1 MTPGGPDDKQPK
13 PADIITPKKKSQYV
27 DMGPYMNGPLEPEFL
42 SKRFT
47 HAPEKPKEQPAC
59 KVKAIRKDISTAE
72 RKARQ
77 FTEVGRCKEQLRTN
91 KNILKLLI
99 DDQKLSKDVIQKK
112 CARIDALTKGLA
124 AVSDQLKQLQQDC
137 QKLPSKE
144 QLASAKKER
153 DQAKD
158 EYLQSVEAM

>member
-42 SKRFT
+42 SKRFAN
-47 HAPEKPKEQPAC
+47 APEKPKEQPAC

-99 DDQKLSKDVIQKK
+99 DDRKL
-112 CARIDALTKGLA
+112 
-124 AVSDQLKQLQQDC
+124 
-137 QKLPSKE
+137 
-144 QLASAKKER
+144 
-153 DQAKD
+153 
-158 EYLQSVEAM
+158 

>member
-1 MTPGGPDDKQPK
+1 
-13 PADIITPKKKSQYV
+13 
-27 DMGPYMNGPLEPEFL
+27 MGPYMNGPLEPEFL

-47 HAPEKPKEQPAC
+47 HAPEKTKEQPAC

-112 CARIDALTKGLA
+112 CARIDALTKALA
-124 AVSDQLKQLQQDC
+124 ASVMSCEIVKNMI
-137 QKLPSKE
+137 
-144 QLASAKKER
+144 SAER
-153 DQAKD
+153 T
-158 EYLQSVEAM
+158 